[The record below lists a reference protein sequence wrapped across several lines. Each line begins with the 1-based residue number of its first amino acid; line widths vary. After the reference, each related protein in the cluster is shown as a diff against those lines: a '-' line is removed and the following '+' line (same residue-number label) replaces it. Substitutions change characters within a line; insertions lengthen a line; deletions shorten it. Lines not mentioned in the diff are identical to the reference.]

1 MQRELSRQLAKT
13 IVDALKRAG
22 HLVLA
27 GGEGEAVVRDLT
39 TYLEPALEKIVPRLS
54 PSLVMGE
61 VTSTFGD
68 EATDEAVEQLVE
80 QLREALL
87 DSDGVEDVYADDRT
101 MERMIFRC
109 LQEGLHKVGEHLDDA
124 DEPPPPISVR
134 LDTLGYVAAHAARGA
149 DDATLRDALDRAAEN
164 VRSEL
169 DRYDAASRTA
179 FFRPSDP
186 DPEQRIDIEAS
197 IEEELSDLVDLG
209 VVELPTLTRRVPI
222 GQPLDRAQQKALFR
236 TIDRLAQRHLS
247 AALCPGSWS
256 WDGADGLTL
265 TFTPLAEP
273 DERLVDVQTEAFTA
287 ELRQTDL
294 AASLAQAAAPAA
306 SADRGA
312 LALARALAGAPLAP
326 KPKPKAE
333 PKEPPPPAD
342 SDLEAPTT
350 QKSPAPKKTATAK
363 KTAKT
368 ASPATKKAE
377 AKKTTTAKK
386 TAAPKKTATKKA
398 AGKK

>member
-1 MQRELSRQLAKT
+1 MQRELSRQLAKS

-27 GGEGEAVVRDLT
+27 GGEGDAVVRDLT
-39 TYLEPALEKIVPRLS
+39 VHLDPALEKIVPRLS

-68 EATDEAVEQLVE
+68 EATDEAVENLVE

-109 LQEGLHKVGEHLDDA
+109 LQEELRKVGDALDEA

-209 VVELPTLTRRVPI
+209 VVELPTVTRRIVV
-222 GQPLDRAQQKALFR
+222 GHALDRAQQKALFR

-256 WDGADGLTL
+256 WDGGDALTL
-265 TFTPLAEP
+265 TFTPLTEP
-273 DERLVDVQTEAFTA
+273 DEHLVDEQTDAFTT
-287 ELRQTDL
+287 ELRQID
-294 AASLAQAAAPAA
+294 LAQAAAAPAPA
-306 SADRGA
+306 FGAGADAGA
-312 LALARALAGAPLAP
+312 LALARAIAGAPASRPSRPSPAAAAEEHVEEAP
-326 KPKPKAE
+326 VTKKA
-333 PKEPPPPAD
+333 AT
-342 SDLEAPTT
+342 APTT
-350 QKSPAPKKTATAK
+350 KKAATAK
-363 KTAKT
+363 KTAKKT
-368 ASPATKKAE
+368 VAASTS
-377 AKKTTTAKK
+377 AKK
-386 TAAPKKTATKKA
+386 TATGAKKTATKKA
-398 AGKK
+398 ASKKAGQKES